1 MLKLVLSTMRSW
13 HVSGSLVNTGR
24 SLQPE
29 SATYKTI
36 SEIELFLR
44 FKSREF
50 IYSLQTL
57 RKVNKYIR
65 IDSFPYQVDSVLN

>member
-50 IYSLQTL
+50 IYS
-57 RKVNKYIR
+57 
-65 IDSFPYQVDSVLN
+65 F